1 MGKWRCII
9 AALLLILPACG
20 SDTPTRLNTFTP
32 LTAIVIEADLN
43 ALAQG
48 TSTQLIARGNYS
60 GLFTRDITS
69 QVTWSSA
76 QPTVAEF
83 LSSPGR
89 IKAKD
94 LVSGVATIT
103 ASLSGITATTNL
115 TVSNATLTTLTI
127 TPQSFSLPKGLTQS
141 FTVEGTFSD
150 NSTQDETYDAVWSS
164 SLDSVATISSE
175 PADIRV
181 ATAVEVGQTTI
192 SAIYSGIS
200 ASSTLTVTDAIPVF
214 IAVKSAASTQLSLS
228 TQAFTATGTYSDDSS
243 RDISTDVTWSS
254 SNAAVA
260 SIAADGKVKTLTPG
274 TTVISATR
282 GAIVGTS
289 NLKVTGGKLTK
300 IDLRLDPTEQIKGTF
315 SRVTAIG
322 TFDNATSR
330 DITGAI
336 GTWEVDS
343 TKANVI
349 AGGGNLVWLHTLDV
363 TPGTKLSAT
372 YGSVPAGE
380 ISLVVIEPALTSLT
394 IVEQALDLT
403 SGTSASLSLIG
414 VFSPASNQNLSPS
427 ATWSS
432 LPETT
437 TTVGDLGLEKGR
449 VRALAEGSSVITAI
463 YGEQTATTTVT
474 VVARTLQSLTIL
486 PVTSPNPIIPGTA
499 KQFRVEALYADGVR
513 QDVTA
518 DATLTIDNS
527 NVAIFLNQLSD
538 PGLIVAVDAGAATLT
553 AKLGDVISDTEAL
566 TVSP

>member
-1 MGKWRCII
+1 MGKWLCII
-9 AALLLILPACG
+9 AALLLVTSGCG

-43 ALAQG
+43 TLAQG

-76 QPTVAEF
+76 QPTVADF

-127 TPQSFSLPKGLTQS
+127 TPQSLSLPKGLTQS

-164 SLDSVATISSE
+164 SLESVATISSE

-181 ATAVEVGQTTI
+181 ASAVAVGQTTI
-192 SAIYSGIS
+192 SAIYSGIT
-200 ASSTLTVTDAIPVF
+200 ASTTLTVTDAIPVS

-228 TQAFTATGTYSDDSS
+228 TQAFSATGTYSDDTS
-243 RDISTDVTWSS
+243 RDISADVTWSS
-254 SNAAVA
+254 SNPAIA

-300 IDLRLDPTEQIKGTF
+300 IDLSLDPTEQIKGTS
-315 SRVTAIG
+315 SRLSAIG
-322 TFDNATSR
+322 TFDNATAR

-336 GTWEVDS
+336 ETWEVDS
-343 TKANVI
+343 TKASVI
-349 AGGGNLVWLHTLDV
+349 DDVGNLVWLQALDV
-363 TPGTKLSAT
+363 TPGTKLSAS

-394 IVEQALDLT
+394 ILEQAFDLT
-403 SGTSASLSLIG
+403 SGTSARLSLTG
-414 VFSPASNQNLSPS
+414 VFSPASNQNLAPS

-432 LPETT
+432 LPVTT
-437 TTVGDLGLEKGR
+437 ATVGDLGFDKGR
-449 VRALAEGSSVITAI
+449 VRALTEGSSVITAAF
-463 YGEQTATTTVT
+463 GEKTATTTVT

-499 KQFRVEALYADGVR
+499 KQFRVEALYTDGVR

-518 DATLTIDNS
+518 DATLTIDNR
-527 NVAIFLNQLSD
+527 NIAIFADDVSD
-538 PGLIVAVDAGAATLT
+538 PGLIVAVDVGTATLT
-553 AKLGDVISDTEAL
+553 AKIGEIVDTEAFI
-566 TVSP
+566 VSQ